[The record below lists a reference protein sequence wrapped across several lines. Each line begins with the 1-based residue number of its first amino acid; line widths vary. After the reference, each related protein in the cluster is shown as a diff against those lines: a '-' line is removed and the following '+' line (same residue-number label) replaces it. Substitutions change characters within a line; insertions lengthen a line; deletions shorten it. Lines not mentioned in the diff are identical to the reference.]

1 MSGIPTAWGKQNIY
15 NTLGGQVTSD
25 RAPRFPIHIPI
36 RYRMLHSRD
45 WLVGSTE
52 NVSRSGVLFRAER
65 PFELTATLDL
75 RLELPPINNDDRVR
89 GEIACKGEV
98 VRVEWTYDAG
108 GSVAV
113 AVAIHDYRLV
123 QKRPLN

>member
-1 MSGIPTAWGKQNIY
+1 MNGIPAAWGKQNTY
-15 NTLGGQVTSD
+15 NTLRGQLTSD

-36 RYRMLHSRD
+36 RYRRLHSRD

-65 PFELTATLDL
+65 PFELAAILDL
-75 RLELPPINNDDRVR
+75 RLELPQTNDQDRVR
-89 GEIACKGEV
+89 AEIACKGEV
-98 VRVEWTYDAG
+98 VRVDLTYDAG